1 LRPSTDPRD
10 EESIRAAVAA
20 VCGRSPM
27 RRRVPGFG
35 RWLTEGGELPYGS
48 LAVIE
53 RWAADDY
60 RKLQRRAWR
69 SARVTPED
77 CRLAAEPGR
86 PSGTTCWPG
95 PSFPRLDR
103 QRPPVARPSSCARAE
118 RW

>member
-1 LRPSTDPRD
+1 
-10 EESIRAAVAA
+10 
-20 VCGRSPM
+20 M

-77 CRLAAEPGR
+77 CRLAAEHWQTIRHHLLARPVLPAPRPAAPAGGQAVILR
-86 PSGTTCWPG
+86 PS
-95 PSFPRLDR
+95 
-103 QRPPVARPSSCARAE
+103 
-118 RW
+118 